1 MSILKR
7 IGVRSS
13 AKLAGLLYGLMGLIF
28 GAIVSLVALLGS
40 SVSENTQEQAGIL
53 FGVGAV
59 VILPVLYGVVGY
71 IAGAISTALFNLV
84 AGWAGGLEIEIEMSQ
99 VPQSPQVG
107 SEPLSQ

>member
-13 AKLAGLLYGLMGLIF
+13 AKLAAIMYALMGLIV
-28 GAIVSLVALLGS
+28 GAIMMVFALSGISLGEGTEGPNL
-40 SVSENTQEQAGIL
+40 L
-53 FGVGAV
+53 FGVGA
-59 VILPVLYGVVGY
+59 IFFMPIFYGIAGY
-71 IAGAISTALFNLV
+71 IAGALATGIFNMV
-84 AGWAGGLEIEIEMSQ
+84 AGWTGGLEIEIEMSQ